1 VQCAVQSLHCSAVCS
16 AVHYYQCCNPLGAVL
31 DSAVLCTA
39 LHCTAQCAVQWSAVC
54 SADLVPGDEHCAEE
68 AVAEA
73 RAPDPP

>member
-39 LHCTAQCAVQWSAVC
+39 LHCTALHCTALHS